1 MASITKQKGGNRTIQ
16 FVAADGRRR
25 SIRLGK
31 VSQRQAESFKFRV
44 EQLIAAQRSGVPVD
58 ADTSEWL
65 TKLDDTMADRVAA
78 VGLIPHRKKKEQSTL
93 GPFLDAYKARRT
105 DVKSATRVVWQQ
117 VMRNLKTFFGA
128 DRVMETI
135 TEGDAEDFKLYLI
148 DQKLAPTTVHKR
160 LQSARMFFRDAKKRR
175 MIFDNPFAEVS
186 AKAVV
191 KRPASA
197 HVEKVYHLADFAG
210 LGI

>member
-16 FVAADGRRR
+16 FVAAGGRRK

-44 EQLIAAQRSGVPVD
+44 EQLIAVQRSGVPVD

-117 VMRNLKTFFGA
+117 VIRNLKTFFGA
-128 DRVMETI
+128 DRAMETI
-135 TEGDAEDFKLYLI
+135 TEGGRQA
-148 DQKLAPTTVHKR
+148 R
-160 LQSARMFFRDAKKRR
+160 SALLHSPGR
-175 MIFDNPFAEVS
+175 
-186 AKAVV
+186 
-191 KRPASA
+191 
-197 HVEKVYHLADFAG
+197 Y
-210 LGI
+210 